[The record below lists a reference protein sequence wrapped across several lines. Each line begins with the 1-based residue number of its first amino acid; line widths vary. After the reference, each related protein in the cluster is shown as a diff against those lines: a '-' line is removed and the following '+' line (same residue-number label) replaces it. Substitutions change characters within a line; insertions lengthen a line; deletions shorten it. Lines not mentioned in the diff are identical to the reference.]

1 MGMIGTLLG
10 LVLMMGNMSDPR
22 AIGPGM
28 AVALL
33 ATLYGAILANVV
45 MGPLVQKIM
54 GHGKRI
60 RNNYELV
67 IAGMLFLQ
75 KGGDPRMLPDLLLGN
90 LKQELEHEPEPE
102 ALPVPEP
109 EPAPAQVALPPAEK
123 DIKS

>member
-1 MGMIGTLLG
+1 
-10 LVLMMGNMSDPR
+10 
-22 AIGPGM
+22 M

-33 ATLYGAILANVV
+33 TTLYGAILANVI

-60 RNNYELV
+60 KNNYELV

-90 LKQELEHEPEPE
+90 LKQDVEPEPE
-102 ALPVPEP
+102 ALPVSEP
-109 EPAPAQVALPPAEK
+109 EPAPVQVVLPPAET